1 MRLVFLLLVVIIV
14 VISPLERVVVVVLLS
29 LASFLK
35 ALINFLLFILPVSS
49 FFTTFSIAFVLGFR
63 CTIDV
68 KSAWKARPPVCQCCF
83 VPWQI
88 AERTA
93 LLRDILFFRASVFSL
108 EVFLFAFSYQ
118 GRLHFSEC
126 LALFPPRFAG

>member
-1 MRLVFLLLVVIIV
+1 MYMRLVFLLLVVIIV

-68 KSAWKARPPVCQCCF
+68 KSAFPVVESSSTSLSMLFCAVANFYLLFHIRVAYISQNVLLCSLHGLQVSHF
-83 VPWQI
+83 VF
-88 AERTA
+88 E
-93 LLRDILFFRASVFSL
+93 F
-108 EVFLFAFSYQ
+108 
-118 GRLHFSEC
+118 
-126 LALFPPRFAG
+126 